1 MRTMPWTEKAP
12 PGAEDGAA
20 SATLPRLTREAMVL
34 IGIALG
40 GVVYGYGQGWLG
52 QDPVVRTPWLV
63 SMLALGLFALMC
75 MQELR
80 DRRLWASL
88 ALVAGL
94 VWGLNFSV
102 AGWMDGR
109 WSSRIWAPWLLAQ
122 AALLMVALAWVQV
135 GLQHRRLRAVPYAS
149 LFHQAWNNAMVLGF
163 AALFV
168 AVCWGI
174 LGLWALLFLLVKVRF
189 FADTFT
195 QPLFVCLVTGLMAGV
210 GMVIA
215 RGQPRPMR
223 VVLQLALAFF
233 KLLLPMLALVVVLFV
248 LFLPFTGV
256 QPLWETGHA
265 AFLLMGVQL
274 YLMLL
279 VNAVYQDGSAQ
290 QAPYPAPVSAL
301 VGAALLV
308 LPVLAGLAVWAV
320 ALRVQQYG
328 WTPQRVWAAAAA
340 GVLLL
345 YAAGYAVAALRS
357 RHGPWLDDVRSINPL
372 MSWGV
377 MALLVLLHT
386 PVLDPYRMGAN
397 SQLAR
402 LVQGQAPFSQAELED
417 LRFQHGRHG
426 LAAVQ
431 RLQALPQFAQPEPQ
445 ALIQQVLGASGR
457 SAARASAPPAEPAK
471 PLAEL
476 LPVAPGHASP
486 PTDWWTAMEQPDWRS
501 SVAYCANRK
510 SRCWV
515 LQLPL
520 EQGGPPNPLVCRVG
534 EYTPNCRVYGR
545 NAEGM
550 WERVGQLSWGGLD
563 GEKRAALVQAIEAG
577 SLQLQPP
584 RWQEVVVPGAQGVRA
599 GRVE

>member
-1 MRTMPWTEKAP
+1 MMQWTERTP
-12 PGAEDGAA
+12 SGQEDGAS
-20 SATLPRLTREAMVL
+20 SAPLPRLTREAMVL
-34 IGIALG
+34 LGLAMG
-40 GVVYGYGQGWLG
+40 GVAYGYLQGWLG
-52 QDPVVRTPWLV
+52 HDPMVSRPWLV
-63 SMLALGLFALMC
+63 SSLALGLFALMC
-75 MQELR
+75 VQELR

-88 ALVAGL
+88 AVVAGV

-102 AGWMDGR
+102 VGWMDAR

-135 GLQHRRLRAVPYAS
+135 GLLHRRLRAVPYAS
-149 LFHQAWNNAMVLGF
+149 LFHQAWNNSMVLGF

-174 LGLWALLFLLVKVRF
+174 LGLWAVLFMLVKVRF

-195 QPLFVCLVTGLMAGV
+195 QPLFACLVTGVMLGA
-210 GMVIA
+210 GMVMA
-215 RGQPRPMR
+215 RGQPRSMR

-290 QAPYPAPVSAL
+290 QAPYPALASAL

-308 LPVLAGLAVWAV
+308 MPLLAGLTVWAV

-328 WTPQRVWAAAAA
+328 WTAQRVWAAAAA

-345 YAAGYAVAALRS
+345 YAVGYAVAALRS
-357 RHGPWLDDVRSINPL
+357 RHGPWLGDVRRINPL
-372 MSWGV
+372 MSWVV

-386 PVLDPYRMGAN
+386 PVLDPYRMGAH
-397 SQLAR
+397 SQYAR
-402 LVQGQAPFSQAELED
+402 LVQGQAPFARAELEE
-417 LRFQHGRHG
+417 LRFGHGRHG
-426 LAAVQ
+426 LAAMQ
-431 RLQALPQFAQPEPQ
+431 RLQALPQFAQPEQQ
-445 ALIQQVLGASGR
+445 ALIQQVQEASGR
-457 SAARASAPPAEPAK
+457 HAVRGSAPPAESAK

-486 PTDWWTAMEQPDWRS
+486 PADWWAAMDQPDWRS
-501 SVAYCANRK
+501 SVAHCANRK

-515 LQLPL
+515 LQLAL
-520 EQGGPPNPLVCRVG
+520 ERGGPLNPLVCRVG

-545 NAEGM
+545 NAAGT

-563 GEKRAALVQAIEAG
+563 GEKREALVQAIEAG
-577 SLQLQPP
+577 SLQSQPP